1 MKKLLLTSAAAATV
15 GAFVTAGAQAADL
28 YVPAPPP
35 PAPVWS
41 WAGPYVGVHAGVIDG
56 DIDDNLGTGISA
68 PPTRPTGGNLSLSA
82 APSTNADSMDPNGIM
97 GGIQAGYNFQFDSIV
112 LGLEGDVSLGD
123 VDDTIYPSVLTSADR
138 MEAQMDW
145 MATIRGRLGW
155 AMDRTLFYV
164 TGGMAFTDLELKMD
178 IAGGVT
184 SDKDTNSYF
193 GWTVGG
199 GVEHAFTD
207 NISLKAEYLYTD
219 FGKEKYSFFG
229 GGDGQ
234 IGPPEVDGD
243 VKLKT
248 HTFRVGVNYLF

>member
-1 MKKLLLTSAAAATV
+1 MTSAAAAAV
-15 GAFVTAGAQAADL
+15 GAFVTTGAQAADL

-41 WAGPYVGVHAGVIDG
+41 WAGPYVGVHAGVVDG
-56 DIDDNLGTGISA
+56 DIDDNLGTNTPTPVFTDVRASA
-68 PPTRPTGGNLSLSA
+68 G
-82 APSTNADSMDPNGIM
+82 PSTNADSMDPNGIM

-112 LGLEGDVSLGD
+112 LGIEGDVSLGD
-123 VDDTIYPSVLTSADR
+123 VDDTIYPFVLTPADR

-164 TGGMAFTDLELKMD
+164 TGGMAFTDLELKVD
-178 IAGGVT
+178 LARGID
-184 SDKDTNSYF
+184 SDKDKNSYF

-219 FGKEKYSFFG
+219 FGKEKFSFFG
-229 GGDGQ
+229 GG
-234 IGPPEVDGD
+234 IEEPPEVSGD
-243 VKLKT
+243 AKLKT